1 MPDCVSMV
9 LVLLPLLLLQVLH
22 LGGYHSAEHD
32 ERLWQEI
39 AIQLELP
46 AWPTPEVPDPIRILQ
61 QVYRDY
67 LLRFETRF
75 GLQQAPP
82 GAGNLASS
90 SAPPP
95 FGGALLQQQAGLA
108 GTTAAGGGS
117 RGGSGGVQ
125 GPIGRQDH
133 SPALSTA
140 TTQYNAAS
148 GAAVAPGSLM
158 AGLAS
163 AFGAGFPAGAD
174 AAGTVLAPVGL
185 MQLPGLQGT
194 VSGMADIF
202 LDRSLSGDIL
212 DALTDLIPMPHDP
225 AAASLAA
232 AAAAREQANG
242 SGSSGSGSGNGSSG
256 PECPG
261 SLTLVQAMAAQELV
275 VRQIAQSG
283 PAPLPTAGTAAAA
296 AAATQATGRQQPAVP
311 QRRKQQLLQQLQ
323 AMASEVTA
331 GAFAGGSSNSNGSRL
346 KRPPPLIRC
355 GDSDLVN
362 LMDQADVERILRE
375 HEEQRQLQQ
384 QVLAGAPAGA
394 AAAAAAGRQAR
405 GPNNP
410 AVRGARTGGGGA
422 TAAAGVALSEALDA
436 DMQDMLEGYLQQ
448 HDTAQQQQAQASLG
462 QQQQQ
467 QQPRQQQPA
476 AGAPQARQAEEAVSG
491 MLEALQIEQ
500 QAAQQ
505 QQQEQESQSPGL
517 PGVPQHPLQHQLT
530 GEFLPQQ
537 YKLHMQQSVGAH
549 LMSDLLQQTAV
560 TAAVAAGG
568 PSPGNS
574 SGLCPGPLPRGS
586 AAAAQADEAA
596 LQAFAGG
603 LMRLTTPNSALLG
616 SVLESPTHKAGVSQ
630 WMDLPTT
637 SLEATQRAEGRQQ
650 QQHQG
655 QGQLAVQPGQQMHQQ
670 RPQAGGPDDM
680 ASLMSLW

>member
-1 MPDCVSMV
+1 M
-9 LVLLPLLLLQVLH
+9 LH

-95 FGGALLQQQAGLA
+95 YGGALLQQQAGLA

-117 RGGSGGVQ
+117 GGGSGGAQ
-125 GPIGRQDH
+125 GPVGRQDH

-148 GAAVAPGSLM
+148 GTAVAPGSLM

-163 AFGAGFPAGAD
+163 AFGTGFPAGAD
-174 AAGTVLAPVGL
+174 AAGTVRAPVGL

-225 AAASLAA
+225 AATSLAA

-242 SGSSGSGSGNGSSG
+242 SGSSGSGNGSSG

-275 VRQIAQSG
+275 VRQTAQSG
-283 PAPLPTAGTAAAA
+283 PVPLPTAGTAAAA
-296 AAATQATGRQQPAVP
+296 ATQAVGRQQPAVP

-331 GAFAGGSSNSNGSRL
+331 GAFAGGSSNGNGSRL

-355 GDSDLVN
+355 GDSDLIN

-394 AAAAAAGRQAR
+394 AAAGRQAR

-410 AVRGARTGGGGA
+410 AARGAWTGGGGA
-422 TAAAGVALSEALDA
+422 TAAAAGAALSEALDA

-448 HDTAQQQQAQASLG
+448 HDTAQQQQAQASLD

-467 QQPRQQQPA
+467 QRPQQQQPA

-505 QQQEQESQSPGL
+505 LKQEQESQSPAL

-549 LMSDLLQQTAV
+549 LMSDLLQQTGM

-603 LMRLTTPNSALLG
+603 LLRLTTPNSALLG
-616 SVLESPTHKAGVSQ
+616 SVLESPTHKAG
-630 WMDLPTT
+630 
-637 SLEATQRAEGRQQ
+637 
-650 QQHQG
+650 
-655 QGQLAVQPGQQMHQQ
+655 QQMHQQ
-670 RPQAGGPDDM
+670 KPEAGGPDDM